1 MADYEKLTVANLR
14 IMLKDRGLRATGL
27 TRKAQIVARLQ
38 EHDAA
43 VASMSKLPPE
53 TTDASPEPTAPV
65 EAPPVPEG
73 EPVKEVL
80 QPAVPV
86 PNDVPDATPD
96 ATLDTTPAIVKASPV
111 DVATEPNAT
120 QPLSTIESTSHQP
133 QGPTGQSSTADVA
146 SSQVDTDIE
155 DRRKR
160 KRRSRS
166 PPVSSREASIKKT
179 KYDEEIVHLKEDQI
193 NTTGNGASSENQE
206 PKDVKLTEDG
216 NAGKDAVMADAGE
229 STNKPVAAPEQPKSP
244 IASPKLDRKI
254 SNGRYGTIFKTG
266 DSEADAPPLEYL
278 PTPSPSIH
286 GATRA
291 LYIRNFQRPLQLG
304 ILRSYLTSIATSE
317 EAEPIEI
324 LYMDTIRTHAFIVLS
339 TQSAAARIR
348 AGMHGQ
354 FWPKDGDRKLL
365 WADYVPEEKVQE
377 WIDIET
383 NAGHG
388 PRGTGRRW
396 EVVYEDKHGETV
408 AELREVGAVG
418 SGPAIPSKDDSRHAA
433 PNSAPAP
440 TPFIAKPIPSAE
452 AAKPFVTLDKLFQ
465 STTAKPMLYYLP
477 VKEER
482 AEKRK
487 EELKSTTSKNWS
499 ERGQKDNEEMRR
511 YTFEEDKIVD
521 SGPHFL
527 GPRARDR
534 EQGLRHGPSQFP
546 YPGRN
551 GPGRG
556 RGDWGRPR
564 GTNRWRGGDR
574 PAYRGNEG
582 QGPFPRRY

>member
-1 MADYEKLTVANLR
+1 MADYERLTVANLR
-14 IMLKDRGLRATGL
+14 IILKDRGIPSTGL
-27 TRKAQIVARLQ
+27 TRKAQIIARLQ

-43 VASMSKLPPE
+43 AAATSEPPPE
-53 TTDASPEPTAPV
+53 TIDAPPEPTAPV
-65 EAPPVPEG
+65 QTPPVTER
-73 EPVKEVL
+73 EPVREDL
-80 QPAVPV
+80 QPAVSLQNKVPV
-86 PNDVPDATPD
+86 ATPD
-96 ATLDTTPAIVKASPV
+96 ATAAAVKVPPF
-111 DVATEPNAT
+111 DDPTETNAA
-120 QPLSTIESTSHQP
+120 QLPLSTIENTSNQP
-133 QGPTGQSSTADVA
+133 PGQTGPSSTTDIA

-160 KRRSRS
+160 KRRSLS
-166 PPVSSREASIKKT
+166 PPVSSREVSIKKT
-179 KYDEEIVHLKEDQI
+179 KYDEDVVHLKEDQI
-193 NTTGNGASSENQE
+193 NTTGNGASSEKQQS
-206 PKDVKLTEDG
+206 KDVKMTDNS
-216 NAGKDAVMADAGE
+216 NAGNDTVRAEVRE
-229 STNKPVAAPEQPKSP
+229 SINEPAAASHPAKSP
-244 IASPKLDRKI
+244 IASAKLDRKT

-266 DSEADAPPLEYL
+266 ASEADDAPSITDL
-278 PTPSPSIH
+278 PTPPPSIH

-304 ILRSYLTSIATSE
+304 VLRSYLTSIAASE
-317 EAEPIEI
+317 EADPVET
-324 LYMDTIRTHAFIVLS
+324 LHLDTIRTHAFVVLS

-354 FWPKDGDRKLL
+354 FWPKEGDRKHL
-365 WADYVPEEKVQE
+365 WADYVPEENVQE
-377 WIDIET
+377 WINIE
-383 NAGHG
+383 NSADSG

-408 AELREVGAVG
+408 AELREVGALG
-418 SGPAIPSKDDSRHAA
+418 SGPAALPKDDTGDAA
-433 PNSAPAP
+433 PTSALPP
-440 TPFIAKPIPSAE
+440 TPLTAKPIQSAE

-465 STTAKPMLYYLP
+465 STNAKPMLYYLP

-487 EELKSTTSKNWS
+487 EEMESAMSKNWS
-499 ERGQKDNEEMRR
+499 ERSQKDNEEMRR
-511 YTFEEDKIVD
+511 YTFEEDKVVD

-546 YPGRN
+546 YPGRH

-564 GTNRWRGGDR
+564 GMNRWRGGDR

-582 QGPFPRRY
+582 HDPFPRRY